1 MISPQEDEGSLA
13 TRCDIFPE
21 DHFQLVTTSC
31 MGPAALFVQCLKVWP
46 LREPSRGK
54 KAGGGGG
61 REKIARGE
69 GKREE
74 RKKERKKGTDATLTL
89 RR

>member
-1 MISPQEDEGSLA
+1 MISPQEDEGSPA

-46 LREPSRGK
+46 LREPPRERS
-54 KAGGGGG
+54 GGEE
-61 REKIARGE
+61 RE
-69 GKREE
+69 GKRKTGK
-74 RKKERKKGTDATLTL
+74 KKED
-89 RR
+89 